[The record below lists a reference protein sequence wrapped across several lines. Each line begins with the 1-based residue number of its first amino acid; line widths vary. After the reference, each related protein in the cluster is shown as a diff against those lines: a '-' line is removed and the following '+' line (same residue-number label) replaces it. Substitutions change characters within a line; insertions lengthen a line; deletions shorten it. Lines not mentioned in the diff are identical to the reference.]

1 MPVSLKGR
9 SLATLLDYSRE
20 EIEYLLEF
28 AIELKS
34 ERRRGERRRRLE
46 GYTMALIFEKR
57 STRTR
62 SSFETGF
69 GEEGGYP
76 TFLSG
81 QDIHLGVKEDL
92 ADTAR
97 VLGRMYDCIEFR
109 GYAQATV
116 DALIRY
122 SGVPVYNGLTD
133 DYHPTQ
139 ALADLMTVAEV
150 RPALAGS
157 TIAYVGDARNNT
169 ANSLLIGCAK
179 TGVNLSVGAPAQ
191 LMPDEAL
198 VERCR
203 EIAKDTGADIRL
215 TEDPVR
221 AVEGADAIYTDV
233 WASMGEEEKL
243 AERIEL
249 LTPYRV
255 TRELMA
261 ASGTESVFLHDLP
274 AVKGNE
280 VTEEVFESAQSLVFE
295 QAENRKHTIKAVILA
310 TLLG

>member
-139 ALADLMTVAEV
+139 ALADLMTIAEV

-191 LMPDEAL
+191 LMPDAAL

>member
-1 MPVSLKGR
+1 
-9 SLATLLDYSRE
+9 
-20 EIEYLLEF
+20 
-28 AIELKS
+28 
-34 ERRRGERRRRLE
+34 
-46 GYTMALIFEKR
+46 
-57 STRTR
+57 
-62 SSFETGF
+62 
-69 GEEGGYP
+69 
-76 TFLSG
+76 
-81 QDIHLGVKEDL
+81 
-92 ADTAR
+92 
-97 VLGRMYDCIEFR
+97 
-109 GYAQATV
+109 
-116 DALIRY
+116 
-122 SGVPVYNGLTD
+122 
-133 DYHPTQ
+133 
-139 ALADLMTVAEV
+139 
-150 RPALAGS
+150 
-157 TIAYVGDARNNT
+157 
-169 ANSLLIGCAK
+169 
-179 TGVNLSVGAPAQ
+179 
-191 LMPDEAL
+191 MPDAAL

>member
-191 LMPDEAL
+191 LMPDAAL